1 MVVAT
6 VTFTVV
12 LVSAGFRVS
21 WVPLTVVPVV
31 VGFLAGVGLLL
42 ECVLC
47 GFWVVVR
54 SGGVGLLV
62 VTVAFVVVVGAA
74 VVVVV
79 VLLVVLLADP
89 PTELLTVGLVCRL
102 VVVVVSCR
110 WEGSVTVGVVVS
122 TIWKVTNFVGTVVVS
137 MRCSTAPVVSTGL
150 AVVVRRRGGFT
161 VATVAFTGA
170 VLGLRV
176 VRTTKCE
183 FLWVV
188 CGCGG
193 RRVVARELLPSLLV
207 VRTGLA
213 VLRYDWV
220 TFLSSSLVVWWWVV
234 P

>member
-1 MVVAT
+1 M
-6 VTFTVV
+6 
-12 LVSAGFRVS
+12 
-21 WVPLTVVPVV
+21 
-31 VGFLAGVGLLL
+31 
-42 ECVLC
+42 
-47 GFWVVVR
+47 R

-74 VVVVV
+74 VVDDVVVV
-79 VLLVVLLADP
+79 VLLVVLLAET

-110 WEGSVTVGVVVS
+110 WVGSVTVGVVVS

-137 MRCSTAPVVSTGL
+137 MRCSIAPVVSTGL

-161 VATVAFTGA
+161 VAFTGA
-170 VLGLRV
+170 ALGLRV

-188 CGCGG
+188 CGCDG
-193 RRVVARELLPSLLV
+193 RRVVARELFPSLMV

-220 TFLSSSLVVWWWVV
+220 TFLSSSLVV
-234 P
+234 